1 MTLGRYAGAV
11 GLVLVVTLGLAWPT
25 LDGARPA
32 VGYGAAL
39 AALNTLAAYVLAS
52 WSFGRSNT
60 VFLGAVLGG
69 MIGRMGLMLAAVAAG
84 VLLLDLPKAPLG
96 VSVLFYFVVFLVFEL
111 AVLHKQTSPAR
122 AAR

>member
-1 MTLGRYAGAV
+1 LTLARYTGTVALVVAGTLGA
-11 GLVLVVTLGLAWPT
+11 AWPA

-39 AALNTLAAYVLAS
+39 AAANTLAAYVLAS

-69 MIGRMGLMLAAVAAG
+69 MAFRMGLMLLAVAAG
-84 VLLLDLPKAPLG
+84 IALLDLPKAPLA
-96 VSVLFYFVVFLVFEL
+96 VSVLSYFVVFLILEL
-111 AVLHKQTSPAR
+111 AVLHRQTSAPRVAR
-122 AAR
+122 